1 MRELYRKPL
10 IRLFVVNGTFGA
22 LIGVLFVA
30 LAYVFDLRGL
40 GTLLANSDVALLA
53 IAILTFSVSAT
64 FAGAAIGTAV
74 MLLPEREEDDAAY
87 GGVDADGNP
96 RRPRW

>member
-22 LIGVLFVA
+22 LLGVLFVA

-96 RRPRW
+96 HRPRW